1 MVCQG
6 GSRDK
11 EENQKNKSVIAVVF
25 INNKIYMLHKFVIHI
40 QVEKGVI
47 IFNGKHELVWN

>member
-25 INNKIYMLHKFVIHI
+25 INNKIYRLHKFVIHI